1 MKDKQL
7 DFKQE
12 AIINYIVGYFTLHGY
27 APSYR
32 EVAKGTYMTLS
43 AVHYHIGK
51 LFDKGLLE
59 TDLENGSARAIRVVG
74 YKFVK
79 IKCI

>member
-12 AIINYIVGYFTLHGY
+12 AILNYIVSYISIHGY

-32 EVAKGTYMTLS
+32 EVAQGTCMALS
-43 AVHYHIGK
+43 AVHYHVGK

>member
-12 AIINYIVGYFTLHGY
+12 AILNYIIEYISIHGY

-32 EVAKGTYMTLS
+32 EVSKDTSMALS
-43 AVHYHIGK
+43 AVHYHVGK
-51 LFDKGLLE
+51 LFEKGLLE

-74 YKFVK
+74 YRFVK
-79 IKCI
+79 G

>member
-1 MKDKQL
+1 MKDRQL

-12 AIINYIVGYFTLHGY
+12 AILSYIVSYISLHGY

-32 EVAKGTYMTLS
+32 EVAQGTCMALS
-43 AVHYHIGK
+43 AVHYHVGK

-59 TDLENGSARAIRVVG
+59 TDLENGSARAIRVVV

-79 IKCI
+79 VSK

>member
-12 AIINYIVGYFTLHGY
+12 AILNYIVSYISIHGY

-32 EVAKGTYMTLS
+32 EVAQGTCMALS
-43 AVHYHIGK
+43 AVHHHVGK

>member
-12 AIINYIVGYFTLHGY
+12 AILSYIVGYFSLHGY

-32 EVAKGTYMTLS
+32 EVAQGTSMALS
-43 AVHYHIGK
+43 AVHYHVGK

-59 TDLENGSARAIRVVG
+59 TDLENGSARAIRVTG
-74 YKFVK
+74 YRFVK
-79 IKCI
+79 G

>member
-7 DFKQE
+7 DFKQV
-12 AIINYIVGYFTLHGY
+12 AILNYIVSYISLHGY

-32 EVAKGTYMTLS
+32 EVAQDTCMALS
-43 AVHYHIGK
+43 AVHYHVGK
-51 LFDKGLLE
+51 LFEKGLLE
-59 TDLENGSARAIRVVG
+59 TDLENGSARAIRVAG

-79 IKCI
+79 T

>member
-12 AIINYIVGYFTLHGY
+12 AILSYIVGYFSLHGY

-32 EVAKGTYMTLS
+32 EVAQGTSMALS

-74 YKFVK
+74 YRFVK
-79 IKCI
+79 A

>member
-1 MKDKQL
+1 MNDKRL

-12 AIINYIVGYFTLHGY
+12 AILNYIISYISLHGY

-32 EVAKGTYMTLS
+32 EVAQGTSMALS
-43 AVHYHIGK
+43 AVHYHVGK

-59 TDLENGSARAIRVVG
+59 TDLENGSARAIRVKG
-74 YKFVK
+74 YRFVK
-79 IKCI
+79 G